1 MTETAASKP
10 APAPGVVDADTWFA
24 KEPDGSGAWS
34 VDVLEDHL
42 GAFGGT
48 FGGFIAAYCVN
59 VARASDLDKTPF
71 AVDAH
76 FHRPLPVGRAQF
88 VPNVVHS
95 GRSLINVEVDVHA
108 PDGRLASRVT
118 VSLVAPGS
126 LKNRDHA
133 GADAAPPEVRSYEEG
148 KPFRQ
153 PPGMRAPILDTFA
166 PRAVG
171 RSARGSGTAIPRPW
185 SGSTH
190 GVEAACLAA
199 DLSVG
204 SPVALAFRD
213 DPTPSPNPNIGLRLV
228 TDEVGPHV
236 LSMAR
241 LERIRSGVATI
252 GIEIWSGDDFVGVGA
267 CSSLL
272 VR

>member
-1 MTETAASKP
+1 MT
-10 APAPGVVDADTWFA
+10 DADSWFA
-24 KEPDGSGAWS
+24 KEADRSGGWS
-34 VDVLEDHL
+34 VEVLDAHL

-59 VARASDLDKTPF
+59 VARTADPAKVPF

-76 FHRPLPVGRAQF
+76 FLRPLPVGRARF
-88 VPNVVHS
+88 APNIVHS
-95 GRSLINVEVDVHA
+95 GRSLTTVEVDVHTA
-108 PDGRLASRVT
+108 DGRLSART
-118 VSLVAPGS
+118 IVSLVAAGS
-126 LKNRDHA
+126 LKDRDHP
-133 GADAAPPEVRSYEEG
+133 GAELSQPDVRSWQDG

-153 PPGMRAPILDTFA
+153 PSGLHTPILDTFS

-171 RSARGSGTAIPRPW
+171 RGERGSGTAIPVPW
-185 SGSTH
+185 ICGGH
-190 GVEAACLAA
+190 GAEAACLAA

-213 DPTPSPNPNIGLRLV
+213 DPTPAPNPNISLRLV
-228 TDEVGPHV
+228 SDEVGPHV
-236 LSMAR
+236 LAMAR
-241 LERIRSGVATI
+241 LERIHAGVATI
-252 GIEIWSGDDFVGVGA
+252 RIELWTGNRFLGIGA

>member
-1 MTETAASKP
+1 MT
-10 APAPGVVDADTWFA
+10 DAQAWFA
-24 KEPDGSGAWS
+24 KESDSSGGWS
-34 VDVLEDHL
+34 VEVLDDHL

-59 VARASDLDKTPF
+59 VARTADPAKVPF

-76 FHRPLPVGRAQF
+76 FLRPLPAGRARF
-88 VPNVVHS
+88 VPTIVRS
-95 GRSLINVEVDVHA
+95 GRSLTIVEVDVYA
-108 PDGRLASRVT
+108 PDGRLSGRT
-118 VSLVAPGS
+118 IVSLVAAGS
-126 LKNRDHA
+126 LKDRDHP
-133 GADAAPPEVRSYEEG
+133 GAELPPPGVRSWQDG

-153 PPGMRAPILDTFA
+153 PPGMRAPILDTFS

-171 RSARGSGTAIPRPW
+171 RGERGSGTAIPAPW
-185 SGSTH
+185 TDGGH
-190 GVEAACLAA
+190 GAEAACLAA

-213 DPTPSPNPNIGLRLV
+213 DPTPAPNPNISLRLV

-236 LSMAR
+236 LAMAR
-241 LERIRSGVATI
+241 LEGIHAGVATI
-252 GIEIWSGDDFVGVGA
+252 RIELWTADQFMGIGA